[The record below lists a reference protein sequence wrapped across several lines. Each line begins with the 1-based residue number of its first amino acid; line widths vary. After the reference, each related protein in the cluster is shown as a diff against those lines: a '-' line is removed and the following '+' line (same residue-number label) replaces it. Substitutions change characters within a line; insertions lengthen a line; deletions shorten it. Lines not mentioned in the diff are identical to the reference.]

1 MQSLKRV
8 FCAISLCYN
17 QMFERFSMKDLES
30 TVQSGPQPPKEPD
43 PLATST
49 NRHKVLR
56 ALLIQRWAA
65 ILGVLSLGVLYLF
78 LSPSRTLAF
87 LPEWLPLVL
96 EVVLILPFIYAL
108 VMHRHVSYTFL
119 RTLGF
124 LLAGVATFAVVGSM
138 ILLLSTL
145 PTRGSSGSISL
156 VRDAA
161 ILWVSNILVF
171 GLWYWELDGGG
182 PLKRHK
188 AGHKAI
194 DFMFPQQVDGNT
206 DGWAPHFIDYVFLAF
221 NTATAF
227 SPTDTPPLSRSAKVL
242 MMIESII
249 SLVIVA
255 GIAARAINILGG

>member
-1 MQSLKRV
+1 
-8 FCAISLCYN
+8 
-17 QMFERFSMKDLES
+17 MKDIQPVSEE
-30 TVQSGPQPPKEPD
+30 VQTPKESVD
-43 PLATST
+43 PLLKSS
-49 NRHKVLR
+49 NRQNVLR
-56 ALLIQRWAA
+56 ALLIQRLAA
-65 ILGVLSLGVLYLF
+65 ILGILSLGVLYLF
-78 LSPSRTLAF
+78 LSDRLIPTLI
-87 LPEWLPLVL
+87 PRWLPLLL
-96 EVVLILPFIYAL
+96 EIILVLPFVYSLI
-108 VMHRHVSYTFL
+108 MRRHLSQNL
-119 RTLGF
+119 IRTLGF
-124 LLAGVATFAVVGSM
+124 LLAGIATLAVVAS
-138 ILLLSTL
+138 IVLLLATL
-145 PTRGSSGSISL
+145 PTRVGKDSITL

-161 ILWVSNILVF
+161 ILWISNILIF

-194 DFMFPQQVDGNT
+194 DFMFPQQVDGDT

-227 SPTDTPPLSRSAKVL
+227 SPTDTPPLSRPAKVL

>member
-1 MQSLKRV
+1 
-8 FCAISLCYN
+8 
-17 QMFERFSMKDLES
+17 MKDIKQMDEGQE
-30 TVQSGPQPPKEPD
+30 VQTPKEPD
-43 PLATST
+43 PLLTSP
-49 NRHKVLR
+49 NHQRVLR
-56 ALLIQRWAA
+56 ALLIQRLAS
-65 ILGVLSLGVLYLF
+65 ILGILSLGVLYLF
-78 LSPSRTLAF
+78 LSDKIIPPF
-87 LPEWLPLVL
+87 IPKWLPLLLEGILVL
-96 EVVLILPFIYAL
+96 PLVYSLIMRRRLSQNFI
-108 VMHRHVSYTFL
+108 

-124 LLAGVATFAVVGSM
+124 LLAGIATFAVVAS
-138 ILLLSTL
+138 IVLLLSTL
-145 PTRGSSGSISL
+145 PARAAKDSISL

-161 ILWVSNILVF
+161 ILWISNILIF

-194 DFMFPQQVDGNT
+194 DFMFPQQVDGDT

-255 GIAARAINILGG
+255 GIAARAINILG

>member
-1 MQSLKRV
+1 
-8 FCAISLCYN
+8 
-17 QMFERFSMKDLES
+17 MKDLES
-30 TVQSGPQPPKEPD
+30 TIQNEAQPQKKPD

-49 NRHKVLR
+49 NRHQVFR

-65 ILGVLSLGVLYLF
+65 ILGVLALGVLYLF
-78 LSPSRTLAF
+78 LSPLRTF
-87 LPEWLPLVL
+87 SFIPRWLPLVL
-96 EVVLILPFIYAL
+96 EVILLLPFIYTPIT
-108 VMHRHVSYTFL
+108 HRHL
-119 RTLGF
+119 PQMLIRTLGF
-124 LLAGVATFAVVGSM
+124 LLAGVTTLALIGSI
-138 ILLLSTL
+138 ILLLLSL

-156 VRDAA
+156 IRDAA
-161 ILWVSNILVF
+161 ILWISNILVF
-171 GLWYWELDGGG
+171 GVWYWELDGGG
-182 PLKRHK
+182 PLKRHQI
-188 AGHKAI
+188 GHKAT

-206 DGWAPHFIDYVFLAF
+206 TGWAPHFIDYVFLAF

>member
-1 MQSLKRV
+1 
-8 FCAISLCYN
+8 
-17 QMFERFSMKDLES
+17 MKDTEEINGS
-30 TVQSGPQPPKEPD
+30 QEVQTPKEPD
-43 PLATST
+43 PLLKSS
-49 NRHKVLR
+49 NRQNVLR
-56 ALLIQRWAA
+56 GLLIQRIAA
-65 ILGVLSLGVLYLF
+65 ILGILSLGVLYLF
-78 LSPSRTLAF
+78 LSDKLIPA
-87 LPEWLPLVL
+87 PIPKWLPLVL
-96 EVVLILPFIYAL
+96 DVILVLPFVYSL
-108 VMHRHVSYTFL
+108 VMRRHLPQKLT

-124 LLAGVATFAVVGSM
+124 LLAGIATLAVIASI
-138 ILLLSTL
+138 ILLLATL
-145 PTRGSSGSISL
+145 PTRTNRNSISL

-161 ILWVSNILVF
+161 ILWISNILVF

-188 AGHKAI
+188 ANHKAI
-194 DFMFPQQVDGNT
+194 DFMFPQQLDGDT

-227 SPTDTPPLSRSAKVL
+227 SPTDTAPLSRPAKVL

>member
-1 MQSLKRV
+1 
-8 FCAISLCYN
+8 
-17 QMFERFSMKDLES
+17 MKDLES
-30 TVQSGPQPPKEPD
+30 TIQNEAQPQKKPD

-49 NRHKVLR
+49 NRHQVLR

-65 ILGVLSLGVLYLF
+65 ILGTLSLGVLYLF
-78 LSPSRTLAF
+78 VSPLRTF
-87 LPEWLPLVL
+87 SFFPTWLPLVL
-96 EVVLILPFIYAL
+96 EVILLLPFVYAL
-108 VMHRHVSYTFL
+108 VMRRHLPHSLL

-124 LLAGVATFAVVGSM
+124 LLAGVATFGLIAS
-138 ILLLSTL
+138 ITLLLVTL
-145 PTRGSSGSISL
+145 PERGSSGSISL

-171 GLWYWELDGGG
+171 GLWYWEFDGGG
-182 PLKRHK
+182 SLKRHQ
-188 AGHKAI
+188 AGYKAI
-194 DFMFPQQVDGNT
+194 DFLFPQQLDGNT
-206 DGWAPHFIDYVFLAF
+206 TRWAPHFIDYVFLAF

-227 SPTDTPPLSRSAKVL
+227 SPTDTPALSRLAKVL